1 MENREAFTGISAEP
15 EEGIDEVNWSERTT
29 INLQEVKNIQP
40 EVSVE
45 TINKEVI
52 IIIAMFQ
59 EEEFMI
65 FREVM

>member
-1 MENREAFTGISAEP
+1 MKSIG
-15 EEGIDEVNWSERTT
+15 DKRTT
-29 INLQEVKNIQP
+29 INLQEVKDIQP

-52 IIIAMFQ
+52 IIIATFQ
-59 EEEFMI
+59 EEEVMI